1 MSTVTPSG
9 PSAPAALATGAGSA
23 APVAPPAAPAVAPAA
38 PAAGA
43 APRGGAD
50 AYIGCV
56 ISLTS
61 NSDIRYEGILYTVD
75 TQQANIALKNGNFRL
90 FCISGEICFF
100 TLSCWWMR

>member
-1 MSTVTPSG
+1 MSTPSG

-23 APVAPPAAPAVAPAA
+23 APVAPPAAPAVASAA

-75 TQQANIALKNGNFRL
+75 TQQANIALKNGDCKLYRF
-90 FCISGEICFF
+90 SGEICLCIEWYWLM
-100 TLSCWWMR
+100 T